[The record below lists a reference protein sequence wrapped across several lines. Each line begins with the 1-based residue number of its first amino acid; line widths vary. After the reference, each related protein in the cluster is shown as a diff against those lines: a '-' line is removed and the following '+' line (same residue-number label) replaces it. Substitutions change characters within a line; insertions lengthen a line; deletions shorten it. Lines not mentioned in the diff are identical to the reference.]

1 MENKNEISD
10 RTPGKNLF
18 ARGKSAEL
26 GSFWG
31 IAGTMGLHM
40 VSCPL
45 IGAALGYAL
54 DRWLGTGFL
63 FPAMLVLGIIAG
75 FRCVWQDMRKLQRL
89 EERGRQA
96 GQQGDRAG

>member
-18 ARGKSAEL
+18 ARGKSAEIGGL
-26 GSFWG
+26 WG

-45 IGAALGYAL
+45 IGAALGYGL

-63 FPAMLVLGIIAG
+63 FPVMLLLGVIAG

-89 EERGRQA
+89 EE
-96 GQQGDRAG
+96 QGSHSNSKSKLH